1 MSETEKK
8 PEAVAIT
15 DDIGQD
21 AKGLGTMPKAED
33 KSPEVDIARLT
44 DKWKRALADAE
55 NSRNRADAS
64 YAEGREHGIALAVEA
79 LAPALDAL
87 ALGIEAAR
95 ANPDAEDPRIVSH
108 LEGLCNARTA
118 FETGLKALGVR
129 TIAPENAPF
138 DAALHEAMQMQ
149 ATDKVKPG
157 QVMVLH
163 RPGYAIGQRLIRP
176 ARVTVSAAPAKAA
189 EA

>member
-55 NSRNRADAS
+55 NTRKR
-64 YAEGREHGIALAVEA
+64 GRRVVRGRGCEHGIALAVEA

-87 ALGIEAAR
+87 ALGIEAR
-95 ANPDAEDPRIVSH
+95 ASKIRMPKIPGSFRILRVCAMPGRPSRPD
-108 LEGLCNARTA
+108 
-118 FETGLKALGVR
+118 
-129 TIAPENAPF
+129 
-138 DAALHEAMQMQ
+138 
-149 ATDKVKPG
+149 
-157 QVMVLH
+157 
-163 RPGYAIGQRLIRP
+163 
-176 ARVTVSAAPAKAA
+176 
-189 EA
+189 

>member
-55 NSRNRADAS
+55 NTRKRADAS
-64 YAEGREHGIALAVEA
+64 YA
-79 LAPALDAL
+79 
-87 ALGIEAAR
+87 
-95 ANPDAEDPRIVSH
+95 
-108 LEGLCNARTA
+108 
-118 FETGLKALGVR
+118 
-129 TIAPENAPF
+129 
-138 DAALHEAMQMQ
+138 
-149 ATDKVKPG
+149 ATHSRSIP
-157 QVMVLH
+157 MLSC
-163 RPGYAIGQRLIRP
+163 
-176 ARVTVSAAPAKAA
+176 TTSCVSASPCSSHRLP
-189 EA
+189 